1 MVGCVG
7 NMKTKVYEKWYDDG
21 VLRLTKRRKKGI
33 LTPLFSRFLVIFLL
47 LILQMVL
54 FTGLFVW
61 LGDFKPYFNAMNG
74 LLAFVM
80 LVYLFGCDMDP
91 TAKLTWVF
99 FMALFPIPVS
109 LFLLYTRTDFGHRAI
124 KKRVSELVDETRNL
138 ISTEEA
144 VAEYMDRQQDGTAEL
159 VRWINRSGCF
169 PAFGATGAAYEASG
183 AEQFEVI
190 LTELRAA
197 EKYIFLESFII
208 NEGYMW
214 GKILEILMEKAAAGV
229 DVRVLYD
236 GMCEIAML
244 PMDYNER
251 LTSFGIRAK
260 AFAPIRP
267 IMSSHYNYRDH
278 RKIMVIDGRVAF
290 SGGINMSDE
299 YIGRVERFGVWKD
312 AGLVVRGEAV
322 KSYTLMFLQMW
333 NIDETG
339 KDRKLLESL
348 AERSPKEASFDE
360 EQGVVIPF
368 GDCPIDNYKVGETVY
383 LDILNRAKRHVR
395 IMTPYLILDGEM
407 ENALKYAA
415 QRGVEVSL
423 ILPGIPDKK
432 LPYALA
438 KSYYKTLTEAGVKIY
453 EYTPGFV
460 HAKVFTSDG
469 EKAVV
474 GSINLDYRSLYHHY
488 ECATYLYRVPVIS
501 EIEEDFARTLAESKE
516 VTPETIRN
524 ERLYYRVFGK
534 LMRFVAP
541 LM

>member
-1 MVGCVG
+1 
-7 NMKTKVYEKWYDDG
+7 
-21 VLRLTKRRKKGI
+21 
-33 LTPLFSRFLVIFLL
+33 
-47 LILQMVL
+47 
-54 FTGLFVW
+54 
-61 LGDFKPYFNAMNG
+61 MNG

-290 SGGINMSDE
+290 SGGE
-299 YIGRVERFGVWKD
+299 GRRACGARRGREKLYADVFADVEHR
-312 AGLVVRGEAV
+312 
-322 KSYTLMFLQMW
+322 
-333 NIDETG
+333 
-339 KDRKLLESL
+339 
-348 AERSPKEASFDE
+348 
-360 EQGVVIPF
+360 
-368 GDCPIDNYKVGETVY
+368 
-383 LDILNRAKRHVR
+383 
-395 IMTPYLILDGEM
+395 
-407 ENALKYAA
+407 
-415 QRGVEVSL
+415 
-423 ILPGIPDKK
+423 
-432 LPYALA
+432 
-438 KSYYKTLTEAGVKIY
+438 
-453 EYTPGFV
+453 
-460 HAKVFTSDG
+460 
-469 EKAVV
+469 
-474 GSINLDYRSLYHHY
+474 
-488 ECATYLYRVPVIS
+488 
-501 EIEEDFARTLAESKE
+501 
-516 VTPETIRN
+516 
-524 ERLYYRVFGK
+524 
-534 LMRFVAP
+534 
-541 LM
+541 